1 MKPIDMMP
9 PPHGENTEVAR
20 KACVCVCVNITYST
34 QELGTQTHKFR
45 NCVSVLYFFTK
56 TPFFI

>member
-1 MKPIDMMP
+1 M
-9 PPHGENTEVAR
+9 
-20 KACVCVCVNITYST
+20 CVCVCVCLCLCVCVNITYST